1 MSVEAPLEDW
11 RGQVP
16 VIGHANQCFIDG
28 RYVDA
33 ADGRTFDCISPIDG
47 RHLTAVARGGVE
59 DIDRAVRAARRAFES
74 GAWSRA
80 APRLRKRV
88 LRRWAQLIRER
99 TSELALIE
107 TLDMGKPIGDS
118 SAIDVPATANCIEF
132 YGEAV
137 DKIYDEVAPTAGHV
151 MAMMLREPLGVV
163 GAVVPW
169 NFPMLM
175 AAWKLGPALATGN
188 SVVLKPAEQSPLSAL
203 VLAELA
209 AEAGLPDGVLNV
221 VQGFAETGRALVNHP
236 GVAKVSLTGEAET
249 GKLVASEAAKSS
261 LKHVTM
267 ELGGKS
273 PLLVFDDAD
282 LDNAVSGAML
292 GNFATQGEVC
302 TNCTRVFVHEDVVD
316 DFLDR
321 LITRTRAIKLGDP
334 SDPSVQMGPLISREH
349 QKVVLDYIETGKR
362 EGANL
367 LVGGGAPDDPELA
380 DGNYVLPTVFDRC
393 TDEMTI
399 VREEIFGPVMSVLTF
414 RDEAEAIRRANDTPY
429 GLAAGVFTRDLNRAH
444 RCARELQSG
453 ICWVNHYNVTPIEM
467 TFGGAKQSGL
477 GRENGRQAIEYYSQL
492 KSVFVATGDC
502 EAPF

>member
-1 MSVEAPLEDW
+1 MQPKDDLKLYIGGGYVAAQG
-11 RGQVP
+11 GQTFQTVDP
-16 VIGHANQCFIDG
+16 AHNTPICNVHQAGDAD
-28 RYVDA
+28 VDA
-33 ADGRTFDCISPIDG
+33 AVGSARQGFEVWSRMTG
-47 RHLTAVARGGVE
+47 AARG
-59 DIDRAVRAARRAFES
+59 
-74 GAWSRA
+74 
-80 APRLRKRV
+80 RV
-88 LRRWAQLIRER
+88 LQKAAELLRAHRD
-99 TSELALIE
+99 ELARLE
-107 TLDMGKPIGDS
+107 TLDAGKPLSETPEADVDS
-118 SAIDVPATANCIEF
+118 GADCLEYFAGLASKLGGEYQEVDDAFF
-132 YGEAV
+132 Y
-137 DKIYDEVAPTAGHV
+137 TR
-151 MAMMLREPLGVV
+151 REPLGVCAGI
-163 GAVVPW
+163 GAW
-169 NFPMLM
+169 NYPLQIVCWK
-175 AAWKLGPALATGN
+175 AAPALAAGN
-188 SVVLKPAEQSPLSAL
+188 AMVFKPAELTPLSAPR
-203 VLAELA
+203 VAELMTQ
-209 AEAGLPDGVLNV
+209 AGLPDGVLNI

-316 DFLDR
+316 DFLNR
-321 LITRTRAIKLGDP
+321 LVKRTEAIKLGDP
-334 SDPSVQMGPLISREH
+334 SDPSMQMGPLISRDH

-362 EGANL
+362 EGARL
-367 LVGGGAPDDPELA
+367 LAGGGAPDDLELA

-429 GLAAGVFTRDLNRAH
+429 GLASGVFTRDLNRAH

>member
-1 MSVEAPLEDW
+1 MQPKDDLKLYIGGGYVAAQS
-11 RGQVP
+11 GQTFDTVDP
-16 VIGHANQCFIDG
+16 AHNTTICRVHQAGQAD
-28 RYVDA
+28 VDA
-33 ADGRTFDCISPIDG
+33 AVGSARRGFEVWSRMSG
-47 RHLTAVARGGVE
+47 AARGRVLQ
-59 DIDRAVRAARRAFES
+59 RAAELLRAH
-74 GAWSRA
+74 RD
-80 APRLRKRV
+80 
-88 LRRWAQLIRER
+88 
-99 TSELALIE
+99 ELARLE
-107 TLDMGKPIGDS
+107 TLDAGKPLSETPEADVDS
-118 SAIDVPATANCIEF
+118 GADCLEYFAGLASKLGGEYQEVDDAFF
-132 YGEAV
+132 Y
-137 DKIYDEVAPTAGHV
+137 TR
-151 MAMMLREPLGVV
+151 REPLGVCAGI
-163 GAVVPW
+163 GAW
-169 NFPMLM
+169 NYPLQIVCWK
-175 AAWKLGPALATGN
+175 AAPALAAGN
-188 SVVLKPAEQSPLSAL
+188 AMVFKPAELTPLSAPR
-203 VLAELA
+203 VAELMT
-209 AEAGLPDGVLNV
+209 EAGLPDGVLNV

-302 TNCTRVFVHEDVVD
+302 TNCTRVFVHADVVD

-321 LITRTRAIKLGDP
+321 LVKRTKAIKLGDP
-334 SDPSVQMGPLISREH
+334 SYPSVQMGPLISREH

-367 LVGGGAPDDPELA
+367 LVGGGAPDDPALA

-414 RDEAEAIRRANDTPY
+414 RDEDEAIRRANDTPY
-429 GLAAGVFTRDLNRAH
+429 GLASGVFTRDLNRAH

-502 EAPF
+502 DAPF

>member
-1 MSVEAPLEDW
+1 MQPKDDLKLFIGGGYVAAQS
-11 RGQVP
+11 GQT
-16 VIGHANQCFIDG
+16 FETIDPAHNTPICRVHQAG
-28 RYVDA
+28 QADVDA
-33 ADGRTFDCISPIDG
+33 AVGSARQGFEVWSRMTG
-47 RHLTAVARGGVE
+47 AARG
-59 DIDRAVRAARRAFES
+59 
-74 GAWSRA
+74 
-80 APRLRKRV
+80 RV
-88 LRRWAQLIRER
+88 LQKA
-99 TSELALIE
+99 SELLRAHRDELARLE
-107 TLDMGKPIGDS
+107 TLDAGKPLSETPEADVDS
-118 SAIDVPATANCIEF
+118 GADCLEYFAGLASKLGGEYQEVDDAFF
-132 YGEAV
+132 Y
-137 DKIYDEVAPTAGHV
+137 TR
-151 MAMMLREPLGVV
+151 REPLGVCAGI
-163 GAVVPW
+163 GAW
-169 NFPMLM
+169 NYPLQIVCWK
-175 AAWKLGPALATGN
+175 AAPALAAGN
-188 SVVLKPAEQSPLSAL
+188 AMVFKPAELTPLSAPR
-203 VLAELA
+203 VAELLS
-209 AEAGLPDGVLNV
+209 EAGLPDGVLNV

-321 LITRTRAIKLGDP
+321 LVARTKAIKLGDP
-334 SDPSVQMGPLISREH
+334 ADPSVQMGPLISREH
-349 QKVVLDYIETGKR
+349 QQVVLDYIETGRR

-367 LVGGGAPDDPELA
+367 LIGGGAPGRPGARRGQLRPADDLRRLHRRHA
-380 DGNYVLPTVFDRC
+380 DRARGDLRAGDVGPDLPR
-393 TDEMTI
+393 
-399 VREEIFGPVMSVLTF
+399 RG
-414 RDEAEAIRRANDTPY
+414 EAIRRANDTPY
-429 GLAAGVFTRDLNRAH
+429 GLASGVFTRDLNRAH

>member
-1 MSVEAPLEDW
+1 MQPKDDLKLYIGGGYVAAQG
-11 RGQVP
+11 GQTFQTVDP
-16 VIGHANQCFIDG
+16 AHNKPICNVHQAGDAD
-28 RYVDA
+28 VDA
-33 ADGRTFDCISPIDG
+33 AVGSARQGFEVWSQMTG
-47 RHLTAVARGGVE
+47 AARG
-59 DIDRAVRAARRAFES
+59 
-74 GAWSRA
+74 
-80 APRLRKRV
+80 RV
-88 LRRWAQLIRER
+88 LQKAAELLRAHRD
-99 TSELALIE
+99 ELARLE
-107 TLDMGKPIGDS
+107 TLDAGKPLSETPEADVDS
-118 SAIDVPATANCIEF
+118 GADCLEYFAGLASKLGGEYQEVDDAFF
-132 YGEAV
+132 Y
-137 DKIYDEVAPTAGHV
+137 TR
-151 MAMMLREPLGVV
+151 REPLGVCAGI
-163 GAVVPW
+163 GAW
-169 NFPMLM
+169 NYPLQIVCWK
-175 AAWKLGPALATGN
+175 AAPALAAGN
-188 SVVLKPAEQSPLSAL
+188 AMVFKPAELTPLSAPR
-203 VLAELA
+203 VAELMTQ
-209 AEAGLPDGVLNV
+209 AGLPDGVLNI

-302 TNCTRVFVHEDVVD
+302 TNCTRVFVQEDVVD
-316 DFLDR
+316 DFLNR
-321 LITRTRAIKLGDP
+321 LVKRTEAIKLGDP
-334 SDPSVQMGPLISREH
+334 SDPSMQMGPLISRDH

-362 EGANL
+362 EGARL
-367 LVGGGAPDDPELA
+367 LAGGGAPDDPELA

-429 GLAAGVFTRDLNRAH
+429 GLASGVFTRDLNRAH